1 MHIVA
6 LTGSFYP
13 NLMAPS
19 ACIKPYLEELAKGN
33 NVEVICPVS
42 NPQYTEVSKV
52 DNLTVHF
59 VTNRFNDISIMGGL
73 NVKAGRYPFALK
85 LLSMFIRGTRY
96 LKEVALP
103 CTYDSS
109 LENAY
114 LQKLK
119 EISEREKID
128 VLISVTFPFYT
139 HVFALKFK
147 QQHPR
152 VKWLTY
158 TTDPLA
164 YNEANPIPAWKK
176 NRAIDI
182 EQKVYDG
189 CDYCLITEELRS
201 NLINDYHIPEHKI
214 VVLPYLIET
223 ESVPPISADTQ
234 NERPQILYA
243 GCLFYRVR
251 NPRLMLDVFSELR
264 EMDLNL
270 YVTGDRIC
278 RKMLK
283 EPYPSQI
290 KINGLVPRNE
300 YFRLLGDADVLIN
313 LSNKA
318 KLQAPH
324 KLLELISTG
333 RPIINFYY
341 YKNAGYEIIEKYPIG
356 LNISNESN
364 LDEMKASISDFVSNN
379 RNRSLTDKEIKDIY
393 PEYLLTYQMER
404 IYQLIN
410 S

>member
-19 ACIKPYLEELAKGN
+19 ACIKPYLLELAKGN
-33 NVEVICPVS
+33 EVEVVCPVS
-42 NPQYTEVSKV
+42 DPRFIDNEEV
-52 DNLTVHF
+52 DGIHIHF
-59 VTNRFNDISIMGGL
+59 VSNRFNDIS
-73 NVKAGRYPFALK
+73 VKVNSNIKESKNRISSKFMSL
-85 LLSMFIRGTRY
+85 FVRGFRY
-96 LKEVALP
+96 LKEVAHP
-103 CTYDSS
+103 RPYDSS

-119 EISEREKID
+119 TLNEASKID
-128 VLISVTFPFYT
+128 VIISVTFPFYT

-147 QQHPR
+147 QQNPDL
-152 VKWLTY
+152 KWLTY

-164 YNEANPIPAWKK
+164 YNEANPIPTWKK
-176 NRAIDI
+176 KSAIEI
-182 EQKVYDG
+182 EKSVYNK

-201 NLINDYHIPEHKI
+201 NLVNDYYIPVQKI

-223 ESVPPISADTQ
+223 DNVPPISINKQ
-234 NERPQILYA
+234 NDRPQVLYA

-251 NPRLMLDVFSELR
+251 NPNLMLDVFSELKGI
-264 EMDLNL
+264 DLNL

-283 EPYPSQI
+283 KPYPSQI
-290 KINGLVPRNE
+290 KINGLVTRNE
-300 YFRLLGDADVLIN
+300 YFKLLGDADVLIN
-313 LSNKA
+313 LSNNA

-341 YKNAGYEIIEKYPIG
+341 YKNSGYEIIEKYPLG
-356 LNISNESN
+356 LNISNNSSY
-364 LDEMKASISDFVSNN
+364 DEMARSISDFVFKY
-379 RNRSLTDKEIKDIY
+379 RNKYLTDKEIKEHF
-393 PEYLLTYQMER
+393 PEYLLPYQMER
-404 IYQLIN
+404 INHLIII
-410 S
+410 